1 MALPPLLG
9 DSQGQYR
16 VHLTGNSG
24 VGKSTLGK
32 ELAGLLGVPF
42 ISIDTLFWTPGWG
55 HRTNEELRAKV
66 EEALADAPNG
76 WVIDGNYT
84 SKIGNIIHDSST
96 DTIWLD
102 PPLALYVPRV
112 IWRTFLRLLG
122 LRELC
127 SPGCP
132 EDLTKLLFSKESI
145 IWLAITQHRTCRARE
160 TARMARIGIGM
171 GSNVEGQKMRRLGG
185 WGEEYRAWLN
195 AVKSMLQRK

>member
-1 MALPPLLG
+1 MVPPPLLG

-24 VGKSTLGK
+24 VGKSTVGK

-55 HRTNEELRAKV
+55 HVSNEELRAKV

-84 SKIGNIIHDSST
+84 RRIGDIVHDSST

-102 PPLALYVPRV
+102 PPLALYLPRV
-112 IWRTFLRLLG
+112 IWRTFLRLLR
-122 LRELC
+122 LREPC

-132 EDLTKLLFSKESI
+132 ERLTEVLFSKESI
-145 IWLAITQHRTCRARE
+145 VWWCITQHRTVRARE
-160 TARMARIGIGM
+160 AARMTQIGIGM

-185 WGEEYRAWLN
+185 WGEELRTWLN
-195 AVKSMLQRK
+195 EVKNMLQRK